1 MNINIKRI
9 CIVSQSHLCRNP
21 RILKEAK
28 ALTAAGY
35 QVTIITGIYSTELHQ
50 EDLSLLANTG
60 ILYKIYSDLSR
71 QTLQTFK
78 IRAIKKLGLFLER
91 LGVESRYSLGYN
103 AGRLTKVLQVQES
116 DLYIMHQELATVI
129 GSKLLQKHKV
139 AFDLEDWYSEDLLPE
154 ARATRPLA
162 LLKKAETVA
171 LKNSAYCTTTSVSM
185 AQKLAD
191 TYGCKKPDVVYN
203 AFPSID
209 VISAEKQFVHPLK
222 LFWFSQTIGPGR
234 GLEEF
239 ISLLNRVPS
248 MLELHLLG
256 NISGDYQEML
266 IALMPTQHRIVFHS
280 IVSSEELPA
289 KIAEFDIGLALELTS
304 PPSRNYTIT
313 NKFFQYIGS
322 GLPVIATETE
332 GQMEMFQQFK
342 PGLLL
347 PQKASEED
355 IDRLIQ
361 WLGNAEGLKLARQ
374 QALEAAGFF
383 SWEQQAKKIIRLVE
397 QALGTGC

>member
-1 MNINIKRI
+1 M
-9 CIVSQSHLCRNP
+9 
-21 RILKEAK
+21 KEART
-28 ALTAAGY
+28 LSAAGFE
-35 QVTIITGIYSTELHQ
+35 VHIINSVYAADLID
-50 EDLSLLANTG
+50 EDNQL
-60 ILYKIYSDLSR
+60 IKDYKISVYHATDLTGHNISAWFDR
-71 QTLQTFK
+71 LAFK
-78 IRAIKKLGLFLER
+78 IGRVLIQYAHTENVFA
-91 LGVESRYSLGYN
+91 LGYGSKRYIKL
-103 AGRLTKVLQVQES
+103 ARSVQA
-116 DLYIMHQELATVI
+116 DLYICHQELATFV
-129 GSKLLQKHKV
+129 GNELLKEGYKV
-139 AFDLEDWYSEDLLPE
+139 ASDLEDWYSEDLLPDD
-154 ARATRPLA
+154 RKMRPIK
-162 LLKKAETVA
+162 LLKKLEVNA

-203 AFPSID
+203 AFPAAD
-209 VISAEKQFVHPLK
+209 VISAEKQFDHTLK

-256 NISGDYQEML
+256 NVSSDYREML
-266 IALMPTQHRIVFHS
+266 IASMLKQHRVVFHS
-280 IVSSEELPA
+280 IVSNEELPA
-289 KIAEFDIGLALELTS
+289 KIGEFDIGLALERTS

-355 IDRLIQ
+355 INRLIQ

-374 QALEAAGFF
+374 QALEAARFF